1 MQNLRKVLDNETI
14 ALEEAKG
21 LIRVITDYAQG
32 LNVLEEYDRG
42 DIQVIQKRDQNI
54 KSIAYDVAIT
64 EVSRLRVE
72 LQASELFGQE
82 MDRGL
87 ESALL
92 SIFQSIAG
100 QEIYPNI
107 ESKAANLL
115 YLIIKNHPFVDG
127 NKRIGSFMFLRF
139 LEVNGLLYKSD
150 GTRLLET
157 NALVAIALLIAQSN
171 PDDKELMVNLV
182 IRLIS

>member
-1 MQNLRKVLDNETI
+1 
-14 ALEEAKG
+14 
-21 LIRVITDYAQG
+21 
-32 LNVLEEYDRG
+32 
-42 DIQVIQKRDQNI
+42 
-54 KSIAYDVAIT
+54 
-64 EVSRLRVE
+64 
-72 LQASELFGQE
+72 